1 VLERAAAT
9 AATLLATVSFAL
21 IALVLQLQSGTVRW
35 PDVTLVLLVAAG
47 ICLVGCVQA
56 ILWAEGDSGSWASF
70 ARTLYNIGT
79 LLLIAAVA
87 MLLVPGG
94 KITATRLV
102 AIVVAGA
109 GFAGELVWICLT
121 FRLGRRGSTR
131 AKNMASLQQALD
143 PAMSE
148 SDRVAVRKWLASI
161 DVKSGKDALEK
172 SEEIGHP
179 IGVAD
184 MQAATGP
191 AGQA

>member
-1 VLERAAAT
+1 
-9 AATLLATVSFAL
+9 
-21 IALVLQLQSGTVRW
+21 
-35 PDVTLVLLVAAG
+35 
-47 ICLVGCVQA
+47 
-56 ILWAEGDSGSWASF
+56 
-70 ARTLYNIGT
+70 
-79 LLLIAAVA
+79 
-87 MLLVPGG
+87 
-94 KITATRLV
+94 
-102 AIVVAGA
+102 
-109 GFAGELVWICLT
+109 
-121 FRLGRRGSTR
+121 
-131 AKNMASLQQALD
+131 MASLQQALD